1 MSKHS
6 VEARERRAAQS
17 ERMREIQTA
26 WITRLS
32 PEVAESFAQSVQIA
46 RARGPEERRP
56 DMAPGTQPQP
66 PRPGH
71 EPRPPKDRNQ
81 RPRGRG

>member
-1 MSKHS
+1 MSKYS
-6 VEARERRAAQS
+6 AQVRERRAAQS
-17 ERMREIQTA
+17 ERMREIESA
-26 WITRLS
+26 WIRSLS
-32 PEVAESFAQSVQIA
+32 PEVAESFNRSVQIA
-46 RARGPEERRP
+46 RARPPQERKP
-56 DMAPGTQPQP
+56 DMAPGTPPQP